1 MSEGIASTGNVI
13 RTAAL
18 PAGPIVGALVY
29 ALLGATDLA
38 HEPRAVA
45 ASAVWMA
52 IWWMTEAVPLAA
64 TSLLPL
70 VLFPAL
76 QVLPMRDAASPYAH
90 PLVGLFFGGF
100 ILGLAVEKWG
110 LHRRLSLATVLTV
123 GTKPTRLIAGF
134 MLATA
139 VMSMFI
145 SNTATALMMLPIA
158 MSVIGLLERMG
169 STHANFGPALLLGI
183 AYAAS
188 IGGTATVTGTQ
199 PNILTVG
206 FLRDK
211 GVDISWAGWLPFGLT
226 LCVIMLPITW
236 LLLTRVTL
244 PIRVAAI
251 PGVRGL
257 LREELTKLGRVT
269 RGEWTVLAVFACV
282 AGGWIFRGMV
292 QGWLD
297 DAGFDVASTTL
308 KTLGDTGV
316 VMIGAIALFALPV
329 NLKERTFAMDWQA
342 AKGMPWEVLLLF
354 GGGLSLAAAMKA
366 SGLDVWIGER
376 MGGLSG
382 VPIWVLIGLIALTV
396 VFLTELTSNT
406 ATTAALVP
414 VLGSAAEGLGVHPML
429 LMLPAGVVA
438 SYAFML
444 PVATPPNAIVFSSG
458 RLRIQQMAK
467 AGILM
472 NIIGALIISLVVATI
487 ADDLLGVDLEAER
500 AVPAE
505 VEPEGGA

>member
-1 MSEGIASTGNVI
+1 MGVN
-13 RTAAL
+13 AAL
-18 PAGPIVGALVY
+18 TGLARNLRLIALPVGPVVGVLVY
-29 ALLGATDLA
+29 LLLGGTDLG

-45 ASAVWMA
+45 GIASWMA

-70 VLFPAL
+70 ALFPAT
-76 QVLPMRDAASPYAH
+76 QVLSMSDAARPYAH

-110 LHRRLSLATVLTV
+110 LHRRLSLATVLVV
-123 GTKPTRLIAGF
+123 GTRPTRLIAGF

-158 MSVIGLLERMG
+158 VSVIKLLERMG
-169 STHANFGPALLLGI
+169 QTHANFGPALLLGI

-206 FLRDK
+206 FLADK
-211 GVDISWAGWLPFGLT
+211 GVEISWAGWLPFGLT
-226 LCVIMLPITW
+226 MCAVMLPITW
-236 LLLTRVTL
+236 FMLTRVTL
-244 PIRVAAI
+244 PVRVPAI

-257 LREELTKLGRVT
+257 LREELAKLGRVG
-269 RGEWTVLAVFACV
+269 RGEWTVLVVFACV
-282 AGGWIFRGMV
+282 ASGWIFRGLV
-292 QGWLD
+292 ESWLD
-297 DAGFDVASTTL
+297 GAGYDAAAVSL
-308 KTLGDTGV
+308 RTLGDTGV
-316 VMIGAIALFALPV
+316 VMIGAIALFAIPV
-329 NLKERTFAMDWQA
+329 STKDRVFAMDWEA

-354 GGGLSLAAAMKA
+354 GGGLSLAAAMGA
-366 SGLDVWIGER
+366 SGLDVWIGQR
-376 MGGLSG
+376 MSGLDG
-382 VPIWVLIGLIALTV
+382 LPTWMLIGIIALSV

-414 VLGSAAEGLGVHPML
+414 VLGSAADGLGVHPLL

-467 AGILM
+467 AGFLM
-472 NIIGALIISLVVATI
+472 NLIGAVVITLMVSTI
-487 ADDLLGVDLEAER
+487 AARLLGVDLSEM
-500 AVPAE
+500 PT
-505 VEPEGGA
+505 PPTP

>member
-1 MSEGIASTGNVI
+1 MVDGEQVQSRVGVI
-13 RTAAL
+13 GLVRPAAL
-18 PAGPIVGALVY
+18 VAGPLVGALVY
-29 ALLGATDLA
+29 WSLA
-38 HEPRAVA
+38 GSGLEHEPRAVA
-45 ASAVWMA
+45 ASAAWMA
-52 IWWMTEAVPLAA
+52 VWWMTEAVPLAA

-76 QVLPMRDAASPYAH
+76 QVVGMRDAASPYAH

-110 LHRRLSLATVLTV
+110 LHRRLSLATVLLV
-123 GTKPTRLIAGF
+123 GTRPTRLIAGF
-134 MLATA
+134 MIATA

-158 MSVIGLLERMG
+158 MSVIRLLERMG
-169 STHANFGPALLLGI
+169 QTHANFGPALLLGI

-211 GVDISWAGWLPFGLT
+211 GVDISWGQWMPFGLT
-226 LCVIMLPITW
+226 LCAIMLPTTW
-236 LLLTRVTL
+236 LLLTRVSF
-244 PIRVAAI
+244 PVRVDEI

-257 LREELTKLGRVT
+257 LKDELSKLGRVT
-269 RGEWTVLAVFACV
+269 RGEWTVVGVFVFV
-282 AGGWIFRGMV
+282 AGGWIFRGLI
-292 QGWLD
+292 QTQLEKLGWT
-297 DAGFDVASTTL
+297 VAAESL
-308 KTLGDTGV
+308 RTLGDTGV

-329 NLKERTFAMDWQA
+329 DLKNRSFAMDWETT
-342 AKGMPWEVLLLF
+342 KSMPWEVLLLF

-366 SGLDVWIGER
+366 SGLDIWIGER
-376 MGGLSG
+376 MGGLDG
-382 VPIWVLIGLIALTV
+382 VPVWVLIGLIALSV

-414 VLGSAAEGLGVHPML
+414 VLGSAADGLGIHPLL

-458 RLRIQQMAK
+458 RLRIQQMAS
-467 AGILM
+467 AGFLL
-472 NIIGALIISLVVATI
+472 NIIGALVITLVVATVG
-487 ADDLLGVDLEAER
+487 ARLLGVDLSA
-500 AVPAE
+500 AGP
-505 VEPEGGA
+505 

>member
-1 MSEGIASTGNVI
+1 MAAHDTPTDALARADVL
-13 RTAAL
+13 RLAAL
-18 PAGPIVGALVY
+18 PAGPIVGVLVY
-29 ALLGATDLA
+29 VLLGATDLA

-76 QVLPMRDAASPYAH
+76 QVVTMREAAAPYAH

-100 ILGLAVEKWG
+100 ILGLAVERWG
-110 LHRRLSLATVLTV
+110 LHKRLSLATVLLV

-206 FLRDK
+206 FLREK

-226 LCVIMLPITW
+226 LCGIMLPVTW

-244 PIRVAAI
+244 PVRVPAI

-257 LREELTKLGRVT
+257 LREELLGLGRIS
-269 RGEWTVLAVFACV
+269 RGEWTVLAVFVFV
-282 AGGWIFRGMV
+282 AAGWIFRGMI
-292 QGWLD
+292 QSALEG
-297 DAGFDVASTTL
+297 AGLTGAATTL
-308 KTLGDTGV
+308 DTLGDTGV

-329 NLKERTFAMDWQA
+329 SLKDRAFAMDWQTT
-342 AKGMPWEVLLLF
+342 KGMPWEVLLLF

-366 SGLDVWIGER
+366 SGLDVWIGQR
-376 MGGLSG
+376 MGGLEG
-382 VPIWVLIGLIALTV
+382 VPIWLLIGVITLTV

-414 VLGSAAEGLGVHPML
+414 VLGSAADGLGVHPLL

-472 NIIGALIISLVVATI
+472 NIIGALVISLVVATV
-487 ADDLLGVDLEAER
+487 ADDLLGIDLDAPR
-500 AVPAE
+500 TAPA
-505 VEPEGGA
+505 GG

>member
-1 MSEGIASTGNVI
+1 MGQGLSNAGDVI

-18 PAGPIVGALVY
+18 PAGPLIGWLVY
-29 ALLGATDLA
+29 ASLGATDLE

-52 IWWMTEAVPLAA
+52 VWWMTEAVPLAA

-76 QVLPMRDAASPYAH
+76 QVLEMPDAASPYAH

-110 LHRRLSLATVLTV
+110 LHRRLSLATVLLV
-123 GTKPTRLIAGF
+123 GTRPTRLIAGF

-158 MSVIGLLERMG
+158 TSVIMLLERMG
-169 STHANFGPALLLGI
+169 QTHANFGPALLLGI

-188 IGGTATVTGTQ
+188 IGGTATITGTQ

-211 GVDISWAGWLPFGLT
+211 GIDISWRGWLPFGLT
-226 LCVIMLPITW
+226 LCAIMLPLTW

-251 PGVRGL
+251 PGVREL
-257 LREELTKLGRVT
+257 LREELAKLGRVS

-282 AGGWIFRGMV
+282 AGGWIFRGGV
-292 QGWLD
+292 QSWLD
-297 DAGFDVASTTL
+297 GQGLLAAAKTL
-308 KTLGDTGV
+308 DTLGDTGV

-329 NLKERTFAMDWQA
+329 SLRDRTFAMDWTA

-366 SGLDVWIGER
+366 SGLDQWIGQQ
-376 MGGLSG
+376 MGGLGG
-382 VPIWVLIGLIALTV
+382 VPTWLLIGIIAICV

-414 VLGSAAEGLGVHPML
+414 VLGSAADGLGVHPLL

-458 RLRIQQMAK
+458 RLRIPQMAK
-467 AGILM
+467 AGVLM
-472 NIIGALIISLVVATI
+472 NLLGAIVVAAIVATV
-487 ADDLLGVDLEAER
+487 ADDLLGVDLATPQIDTTALSR
-500 AVPAE
+500 
-505 VEPEGGA
+505 GG